1 PWGMDER
8 LSAMMSDLEPAARLG
23 LGQQMDWLAPE

>member
-1 PWGMDER
+1 MDER